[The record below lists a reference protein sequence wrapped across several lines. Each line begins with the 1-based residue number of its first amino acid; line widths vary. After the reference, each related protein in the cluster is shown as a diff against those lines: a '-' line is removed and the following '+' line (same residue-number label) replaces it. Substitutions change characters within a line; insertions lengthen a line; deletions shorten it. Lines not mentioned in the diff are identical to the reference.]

1 MGAMTLWMGVVA
13 VGWEGNH
20 SPRDVPVVVSAWT
33 RLLVNSNNKDDDDMN
48 KDMMECCFHGRRRR
62 SGLAIGDEERVVV
75 GVGKLIGSVDNRVF
89 SR

>member
-1 MGAMTLWMGVVA
+1 
-13 VGWEGNH
+13 
-20 SPRDVPVVVSAWT
+20 
-33 RLLVNSNNKDDDDMN
+33 MN